1 MIHPARLSWR
11 DGQPYAEDYQ
21 DIYHA
26 PDGPA
31 EVRRVFLEPTRFDDL
46 LGADRT
52 LLVGELGFGTGLNF
66 AVIAQACIAKRQR
79 LHFVSVD
86 RAPLAP
92 DDFRQIARLRQSDFP
107 VYQEL
112 ERVYPPLLPG
122 WHRRR
127 LAAGLITV
135 SLFWGEA
142 DDGIRQLVAE
152 QRRPFSLW
160 LLDGFA
166 PDRNADMWEPE
177 LLGKLAAVSHAGAG
191 VATFTSAGR
200 VRRALETAG
209 FTMRRVDQRPHKRE
223 SLAGT
228 LTASK
233 LQPLR
238 QPSEIQIIGA
248 GIAGASAA
256 RHLAEAGVS
265 VKVFDREAVAA
276 GASAIPATVM
286 HGRLL
291 ANKEPE
297 GLLRAHAYLYARAY
311 CASFHNHQPSDALNS
326 TSVLQVPSETYP
338 IGRLEAV
345 AEQYST
351 GGNWLSLADADSAS
365 AIAGLT
371 VDTPVLH
378 FHDAWIVQTPLLC
391 HELLDHPNIQFSVA
405 QLDAWPKVPCIAA
418 CGYASQS
425 LPGAEYLEV
434 AEVAGQIDVFAL
446 GDLRAPRAALV
457 GNGYV
462 ATVPGTLA
470 AGALAAGALAAG
482 ASYEYQPWPEREATA
497 TNTEHLHRL
506 TGFSRDTVSWQ
517 GQHRG
522 SRSVSSDRLPIVGAL
537 YDRSGTAIAN
547 RYVSCGHG
555 SMGTVMSHA
564 AAVQLTATIV
574 GDFLPLA
581 GADKLLS
588 PLRFRSR
595 QARRGYK
602 FAARD

>member
-1 MIHPARLSWR
+1 MINPARLSWR

-31 EVRRVFLEPTRFDDL
+31 EVRRVFLEPTGFDDL

-66 AVIAQACIAKRQR
+66 AVIAAACVARGQR

-86 RAPLAP
+86 RAPLSS
-92 DDFRQIARLRQSDFP
+92 DDFRHIARLRQSDFP

-112 ERVYPPLLPG
+112 EHVYPPLLPG
-122 WHRRR
+122 WHQRS
-127 LAAGLITV
+127 LAGGQITL

-142 DDGIRQLVAE
+142 ADGIAQLVAE
-152 QRRPFSLW
+152 QRRPFALW

-166 PDRNADMWEPE
+166 PDRNADMWDQE
-177 LLGKLAAVSHAGAG
+177 LLSNLATVSRTGAG

-200 VRRALETAG
+200 VRRALQAAG

-228 LTASK
+228 LTAST
-233 LQPLR
+233 LPPFNP
-238 QPSEIQIIGA
+238 PSEVQIIGA

-265 VKVFDREAVAA
+265 VKVFDRAAIAA

-291 ANKEPE
+291 GNQEPE

-311 CASFHNHQPSDALNS
+311 CASFDNYHPSDALHC

-338 IGRLEAV
+338 LERLQTV

-351 GGNWLSLADADSAS
+351 GGNWLSLADADTAS
-365 AIAGLT
+365 TIAGLT

-391 HELLDHPNIQFSVA
+391 RKLLDHPNIQFSVG
-405 QLDAWPKVPCIAA
+405 QLAAWPDTPCIAA
-418 CGYASQS
+418 CGTASQS

-434 AEVAGQIDVFAL
+434 AEVAGQIDVFTLDGA
-446 GDLRAPRAALV
+446 RTPQAALV

-462 ATVPGTLA
+462 APMQDT
-470 AGALAAGALAAG
+470 LAAG

-506 TGFSRDTVSWQ
+506 TGLGRESVSWQ
-517 GQHRG
+517 GQYRG
-522 SRSVSSDRLPIVGAL
+522 ARSVSSDRLPIVGAL
-537 YDRSGTAIAN
+537 YDRSGAAIAD

-564 AAVQLTATIV
+564 AAVQLTAAIL

-581 GADKLLS
+581 GAERLLS